1 MRRRSG
7 VASRDW
13 NVAVKAEC
21 KLISLKWSNM
31 IILRTKVLTLK
42 ANHLLKYKRDSIT
55 SCM

>member
-1 MRRRSG
+1 M
-7 VASRDW
+7 ASRDW
-13 NVAVKAEC
+13 NMAVKAEC